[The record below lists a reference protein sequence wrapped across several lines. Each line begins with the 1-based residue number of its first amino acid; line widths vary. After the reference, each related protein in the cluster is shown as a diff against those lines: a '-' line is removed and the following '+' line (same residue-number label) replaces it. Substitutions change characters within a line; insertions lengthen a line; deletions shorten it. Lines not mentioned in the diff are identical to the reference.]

1 MNDARQA
8 PLHVLLISSYFVGHQ
23 GPLIA
28 VGEELV
34 RRGHNVTLF
43 TTEVKG
49 SNVVP
54 QLVERAGITFLSAG
68 PEHRTR
74 EVCTCICTDI

>member
-1 MNDARQA
+1 M
-8 PLHVLLISSYFVGHQ
+8 IS
-23 GPLIA
+23 I
-28 VGEELV
+28 GEELV

-54 QLVERAGITFLSAG
+54 QLVERVGVTFLSAG

-74 EVCTCICTDI
+74 EVHASSTAVGHASYLRIQSDLLS